1 MDIKVA
7 QELLRHVNA
16 KITLD
21 LYTQA
26 ISSQEREANA
36 KIVEMLLP
44 AGGNGKNLSTIGGG
58 GGKGRERK
66 CLILFEKW

>member
-7 QELLRHVNA
+7 QELFRHANA

-26 ISSQEREANA
+26 ISSQS
-36 KIVEMLLP
+36 
-44 AGGNGKNLSTIGGG
+44 GKRTRWSW
-58 GGKGRERK
+58 R
-66 CLILFEKW
+66 